1 MSCCGTTEKK
11 ELEALLTTPE
21 QIAAALKELGYV
33 VQSVADGIVV
43 TSLQERFPVA
53 IQLREAEVKITL
65 ELCEWSRIPEGRQ
78 AEVAV
83 AALDANTLDS
93 IAPFAFG
100 INTGAEVEEEGA
112 ILVLVDSVGNGF
124 LTKDTLD
131 YSMKALLEAV
141 VASRD
146 VLEIAFA

>member
-1 MSCCGTTEKK
+1 MNCCETANKKDRGT
-11 ELEALLTTPE
+11 LLTTPE
-21 QIAAALKELGYV
+21 QIAAALKGLGYI
-33 VQSVADGIVV
+33 VQSVANGIVV

-53 IQLREAEVKITL
+53 IQPHESEVKIAL
-65 ELCEWSRIPEGRQ
+65 ELCKWASIPEDRQ
-78 AEVAV
+78 AQVAV
-83 AALDANTLDS
+83 AALDANSLDA

-100 INTGAEVEEEGA
+100 INAGDEADEEGA
-112 ILVLVDSVGNGF
+112 ILVLVDSIGNDF
-124 LTKDTLD
+124 LTTEALD